1 MSSLP
6 RLSRNYKEDWN
17 KAMND
22 EDKIA
27 ELEAQLVDIDEK
39 VYDLRLNGSEI
50 ILLTAVIGE
59 HLGEG
64 IEWVEDQKEKAEEVI
79 QGAKKALNDTVMT
92 DFLNNIRI
100 QDEISLRESG
110 EWEIEGG
117 D

>member
-1 MSSLP
+1 MT
-6 RLSRNYKEDWN
+6 E
-17 KAMND
+17 

-39 VYDLRLNGSEI
+39 IYDLRLTGSEI

-64 IEWVEDQKEKAEEVI
+64 IEWVEDQKEQADQIIE
-79 QGAKKALNDTVMT
+79 GAKKALNDTVMS
-92 DFLNNIRI
+92 DFLSNLRI